1 MVMVTVDIPKQI
13 NKEIEHFKVEHELK
27 DKRDAIIQLLK
38 QCMVKQDIRMKRGL
52 HEERINQFQKLFRE
66 ADKTKRHNLTPEQ
79 IKAMDSDIYD

>member
-38 QCMVKQDIRMKRGL
+38 QCMLKPKDLVKVKSEVHNDRLK
-52 HEERINQFQKLFRE
+52 KLFRM
-66 ADKTKRHNLTPEQ
+66 ADRTKRHNLTPEQ
-79 IKAMDSDIYD
+79 IKAMDGEIYD